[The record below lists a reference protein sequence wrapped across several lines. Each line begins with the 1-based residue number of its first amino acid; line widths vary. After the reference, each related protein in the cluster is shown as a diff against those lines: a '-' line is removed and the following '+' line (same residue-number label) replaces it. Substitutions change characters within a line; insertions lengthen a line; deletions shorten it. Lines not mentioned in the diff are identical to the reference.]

1 MTLAY
6 SFFCYLSYGAIFHP
20 TVVTAP
26 EKSKDAIIAAV
37 NSLESVA
44 EDNVAGLE
52 AAGIDDSDEY
62 LWATAIDMFGDADN
76 QTIGIGRS
84 LLNTIWIETTLTRCE
99 FPLKIAV
106 DRSSYLNANKTPLIG
121 RARNLYRVNYAITE
135 LESAIGV
142 DPIMFVLGLSHLTP
156 VPDDPSI
163 MYDDWANVGIR
174 NDDNYQRCLRT
185 TGPGEDL
192 VMASTFE
199 IAGINGGPTLSYI
212 VICAD
217 GQAWVEGDSPT
228 LYEILQERE
237 YLLDSA
243 TIDDLQTLDFALL
256 EQILDTPVAL
266 HGIPATAS
274 ANEVSGYDA
283 CVSAKDP
290 YNAGT

>member
-76 QTIGIGRS
+76 QTIG
-84 LLNTIWIETTLTRCE
+84 
-99 FPLKIAV
+99 
-106 DRSSYLNANKTPLIG
+106 IG

-290 YNAGT
+290 YNAASVAIYAVAAVLRIDDWIIITGGRFRFIGTMVPRL

>member
-76 QTIGIGRS
+76 QTIGIGR
-84 LLNTIWIETTLTRCE
+84 
-99 FPLKIAV
+99 
-106 DRSSYLNANKTPLIG
+106 
-121 RARNLYRVNYAITE
+121 ARNLYRVNYAITE

-185 TGPGEDL
+185 AGPEEDL